1 MESKKRQI
9 LQWSILGGILVI
21 VVTVMLCVSFSRIK
35 REGIQNYE
43 DVMTSSA
50 SKYAQKVNM
59 ELSELQT
66 AADVAADVLS
76 TSSHYGQSLI
86 KETLMAVQEN
96 TSAEKA
102 VYYNGGNTGYVWDGT
117 DFATADLEKEP
128 YFGQLAGLSETK
140 VFCMRNSE
148 DLKTTE
154 LVIMAPSGEN
164 GKGSVLLYLPVRK
177 LDKLFKISVDF
188 GADAFALI
196 IDKNGYIVTSGTY
209 ESDFLT
215 ELNFWNNFADK
226 NRESVSKARV
236 RLVNAMTG
244 CIKASSRGT
253 GEKRTV
259 VYAPVLNSGFTVI
272 IGVDQSYVDKKESN
286 FWKSSGVML
295 TQLLLVLIG
304 FFAAFLTISYTTRKN
319 VAEHDRLLR
328 EEADT
333 DLLTGLTNKLAT
345 ERKIKEYIAEN
356 PNSLGMMFVLDID
369 NFKKIN
375 DTMGHAF
382 GDEVLKTLGRTI
394 SSLFRV
400 TDIIGRTGGDEFT
413 IFLKFLKSDENTL
426 KEARKLVQF
435 FKDFTAGEYVKYSAT
450 ASIGAAVFP
459 ENGSDFDSL
468 YKAADKALYKAKQR
482 GKNQLAFYDDRDRK

>member
-35 REGIQNYE
+35 SEGIRNYE

-76 TSSHYGQSLI
+76 TSSHYGQNLI
-86 KETLMAVQEN
+86 KETLMAVQKN

-154 LVIMAPSGEN
+154 LVIMAPSGET

-215 ELNFWNNFADK
+215 ELNFWNNFANK
-226 NRESVSKARV
+226 ESVSKARV

-244 CIKASSRGT
+244 CIEASSKGT

-259 VYAPVLNSGFTVI
+259 VYAPVLNSGFAVI
-272 IGVDQSYVDKKESN
+272 IGVDQSYADKKESN
-286 FWKSSGVML
+286 FWRSSGVML
-295 TQLLLVLIG
+295 TQLLLILIG
-304 FFAAFLTISYTTRKN
+304 FFATFLTISYTNKQK
-319 VAEHDRLLR
+319 VAERDRLLR

-345 ERKIKEYIAEN
+345 ERKIKEYMSEN

>member
-1 MESKKRQI
+1 
-9 LQWSILGGILVI
+9 
-21 VVTVMLCVSFSRIK
+21 
-35 REGIQNYE
+35 
-43 DVMTSSA
+43 
-50 SKYAQKVNM
+50 
-59 ELSELQT
+59 
-66 AADVAADVLS
+66 
-76 TSSHYGQSLI
+76 
-86 KETLMAVQEN
+86 
-96 TSAEKA
+96 
-102 VYYNGGNTGYVWDGT
+102 
-117 DFATADLEKEP
+117 
-128 YFGQLAGLSETK
+128 
-140 VFCMRNSE
+140 MRNSE

-154 LVIMAPSGEN
+154 LVIMAPSGET

-188 GADAFALI
+188 GSDAFALI

-226 NRESVSKARV
+226 NKESVSKARV
-236 RLVNAMTG
+236 RLINAMTG
-244 CIKASSRGT
+244 CIEASSKGT

-259 VYAPVLNSGFTVI
+259 VYAPVLNSGFDVI

-304 FFAAFLTISYTTRKN
+304 FFATFLTISYTTKKN
-319 VAEHDRLLR
+319 AAEHDRLLR

-345 ERKIKEYIAEN
+345 ERKIKEYMEEN

-426 KEARKLVQF
+426 KEARKLCSSSRISPQV
-435 FKDFTAGEYVKYSAT
+435 
-450 ASIGAAVFP
+450 
-459 ENGSDFDSL
+459 NM
-468 YKAADKALYKAKQR
+468 
-482 GKNQLAFYDDRDRK
+482 